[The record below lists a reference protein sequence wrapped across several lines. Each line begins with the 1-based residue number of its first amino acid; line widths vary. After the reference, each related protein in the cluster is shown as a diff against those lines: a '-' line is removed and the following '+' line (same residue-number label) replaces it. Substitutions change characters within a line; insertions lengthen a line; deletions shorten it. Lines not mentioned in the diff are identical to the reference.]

1 MKHTLSVMDSSGD
14 RKAVWD
20 DNDVA
25 SMKEARQLF
34 DAIRASG
41 GQVFH
46 EQRDGFGGGVVKEFD
61 PKADMIGVPRIVGG

>member
-14 RKAVWD
+14 RKAEWD
-20 DNDVA
+20 ENDPATMV
-25 SMKEARQLF
+25 EAKQLF

-46 EQRDGFGGGVVKEFD
+46 EQRDGLGGGVVKEFD